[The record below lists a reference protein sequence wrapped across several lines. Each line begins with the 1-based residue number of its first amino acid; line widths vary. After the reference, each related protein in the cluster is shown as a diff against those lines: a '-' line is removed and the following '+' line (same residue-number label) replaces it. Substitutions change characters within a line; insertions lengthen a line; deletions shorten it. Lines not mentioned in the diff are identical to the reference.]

1 MSGLHVKAVGAIELI
16 AFYSRKE
23 KRMTADNGTILKLFK
38 GIYIKTLLPINDS
51 NNNDSNFNIKENLL
65 KHGIVF
71 DPRIY
76 RVFSTDTLKFLADKA
91 IELYGANAEK
101 LNSTFYKRF
110 SDVATMS
117 EYELRLDQLIHYLS
131 TYGRGIV
138 GQDGTSG
145 SYEPEYLKDVNFDV
159 RHELVYIEAMNKDR
173 LHEKVKNMLI
183 SGMALKEETIRDL
196 ADVIETFHVDVD
208 FIDKIKNREFMCILC
223 DKLGL
228 LPENFDEFTRFLNY
242 LATDNTMFVLK
253 SRDANAELREKMS
266 SALGYQA
273 RLHVNSAL
281 QQYNLEY
288 GAKHIATGIRRYSV
302 FYKIIHDTC
311 SNKET
316 KAIINRAFKLAKK
329 RKNRV
334 QRFKPALDR
343 VLDLHLK
350 QSQIEN
356 AIDNATVYKLFKV
369 LNYLNAWES
378 TGSRLYRI
386 RNGKTWLT
394 MPKVTS
400 LKEAVAKFTDD
411 DMDEYTEKSERVS
424 LVKTLIRNTLINR
437 LGDWSNKLFYIPEG
451 VKLVLPTSEKTFVG
465 SLPYLSSIEFTSENA
480 IAGVA
485 WEKECDLDLHGMCI
499 DGSHIGWNSSY
510 NSSGVTFS
518 GDMTHTNRYHYAAE
532 FFRLDKSIEKP
543 ILVQITNY
551 EYGEDAPIDVFVS
564 ADRSISTDSSQGVAK
579 QLNEKSIMF
588 KDKMDEDNK
597 TLMVIYPTEIGFKAI
612 FTSFNFSQVRVP
624 CAGHLSETLTD
635 IIVGQEQDA
644 IDLEELVDLLGGNVT
659 HSMEEVNEIVN
670 NDKQYVPVV
679 LNGKRYTNWNTSN
692 IELIDMTP
700 SKLTS
705 STFTDLLQN
714 AESEQQEA

>member
-1 MSGLHVKAVGAIELI
+1 
-16 AFYSRKE
+16 
-23 KRMTADNGTILKLFK
+23 MTADNGTILKLFK
-38 GIYIKTLLPINDS
+38 GIYIDYLPARNFDNIENDQQ
-51 NNNDSNFNIKENLL
+51 IWITKERLL

-71 DPRIY
+71 DPNIY
-76 RVFSTDTLKFLADKA
+76 RAFSNKSDKLFGLAEKA
-91 IELYGANAEK
+91 IDLYGANAEK

-110 SDVATMS
+110 SDVENSS
-117 EYELRLDQLIHYLS
+117 EWRLRFDQLIHYLT

-145 SYEPEYLKDVNFDV
+145 SYEPEYLKNVNFDV
-159 RHELVYIEAMNKDR
+159 THELVYIEAMNKDR

-196 ADVIETFHVDVD
+196 AEVIDAFHVDVD
-208 FIDKIKNREFMCILC
+208 FINEIKNREFTMILC
-223 DKLGL
+223 EKLGL
-228 LPENFDEFTRFLNY
+228 LPANFDDFVRFLNY
-242 LATDNTMFVLK
+242 IVTQNTMIVVQ
-253 SRDANAELREKMS
+253 SGDAIIDFKNSLRWNTVKQHKIS
-266 SALGYQA
+266 SCIKQYADEHGVKALA
-273 RLHVNSAL
+273 S
-281 QQYNLEY
+281 
-288 GAKHIATGIRRYSV
+288 GIRRYYDWFV
-302 FYKIIHDTC
+302 IMHKYAD
-311 SNKET
+311 NET
-316 KAIINRAFKLAKK
+316 KSVINKAFHLSKNH
-329 RKNRV
+329 KNRV
-334 QRFKPALDR
+334 HRFKPVLDR

-356 AIDNATVYKLFKV
+356 AISNATVYKLFKV
-369 LNYLNAWES
+369 LNYMNSWES

-386 RNGKTWLT
+386 RNGKNWLA
-394 MPKVTS
+394 MPKVAS
-400 LKEAVAKFTDD
+400 VSDAVAKFTDK
-411 DMDEYTEKSERVS
+411 DMDTYTDKSDRISFVQA
-424 LVKTLIRNTLINR
+424 LIRNELINR

-451 VKLVLPTSEKTFVG
+451 VKLALPTSEKTFVG
-465 SLPYLSSIEFTSENA
+465 SLPYLSSIEFSGENA

-532 FFRLDKSIEKP
+532 FFKLDKHIEKP

-564 ADRSISTDSSQGVAK
+564 ADHSISTDSSQGVAK

-597 TLMVIYPTEIGFKAI
+597 TLMVIYPTATGFKAI

-624 CAGHLSETLTD
+624 HAGHLSETLTE
-635 IIVGQEQDA
+635 IIVGQEQDS

-659 HSMEEVNEIVN
+659 HSMEEANEIVN
-670 NDKQYVPVV
+670 NDKQYAPVV

-700 SKLTS
+700 SKLTPS
-705 STFTDLLQN
+705 SFTDLLQN
-714 AESEQQEA
+714 SESEQQEA

>member
-1 MSGLHVKAVGAIELI
+1 
-16 AFYSRKE
+16 
-23 KRMTADNGTILKLFK
+23 MTADNGTILKLFK
-38 GIYIKTLLPINDS
+38 GIYIDYLPARNFDNIENDQQ
-51 NNNDSNFNIKENLL
+51 IWITKERLL

-71 DPRIY
+71 DPNIY
-76 RVFSTDTLKFLADKA
+76 RAFSNKSDKLFGLAEKA
-91 IELYGANAEK
+91 IDLYGANAEK

-110 SDVATMS
+110 FDVENSS
-117 EYELRLDQLIHYLS
+117 EWRLRFDQLIHYLT

-145 SYEPEYLKDVNFDV
+145 SYEPEYLKNVNFDV
-159 RHELVYIEAMNKDR
+159 THELVYIEAMNKDR
-173 LHEKVKNMLI
+173 LHEKVKNLLI
-183 SGMALKEETIRDL
+183 SGMALKKETIRDL
-196 ADVIETFHVDVD
+196 AEVIDAFHVDVD
-208 FIDKIKNREFMCILC
+208 FINEIKNREFTMILC
-223 DKLGL
+223 EKLGL
-228 LPENFDEFTRFLNY
+228 LPENFDDFVRFLNY
-242 LATDNTMFVLK
+242 IVTQNTMIVVQ
-253 SRDANAELREKMS
+253 SGDAIIDFKNSLRWNTVKQHKIS
-266 SALGYQA
+266 SCIKQYADEHGVKALA
-273 RLHVNSAL
+273 S
-281 QQYNLEY
+281 
-288 GAKHIATGIRRYSV
+288 GIRRYYDWFVIMHKYVDSESRSA
-302 FYKIIHDTC
+302 I
-311 SNKET
+311 NK
-316 KAIINRAFKLAKK
+316 AFHLSKNH
-329 RKNRV
+329 KNRV
-334 QRFKPALDR
+334 HRFKPVLDR

-378 TGSRLYRI
+378 TGPRLYRI
-386 RNGKTWLT
+386 RNGKNWLT

-451 VKLVLPTSEKTFVG
+451 VKLALPTSEKTFVG

-543 ILVQITNY
+543 ILVQITNFA
-551 EYGEDAPIDVFVS
+551 YGEDAPIDVFVS

-659 HSMEEVNEIVN
+659 HSMEEANEIVN
-670 NDKQYVPVV
+670 NDKQYAPVV
-679 LNGKRYTNWNTSN
+679 FNGKRYTNWNTSN

-700 SKLTS
+700 SKLTP

>member
-1 MSGLHVKAVGAIELI
+1 
-16 AFYSRKE
+16 
-23 KRMTADNGTILKLFK
+23 MTADNGTILKLFK
-38 GIYIKTLLPINDS
+38 GIYIDYLPSRNFDNIENDQQ
-51 NNNDSNFNIKENLL
+51 IWITKERLL

-71 DPRIY
+71 DPNIY
-76 RVFSTDTLKFLADKA
+76 RAFSNKSDKLFGLAEKA
-91 IELYGANAEK
+91 IDLYGANAEK

-110 SDVATMS
+110 SDVENSS
-117 EYELRLDQLIHYLS
+117 EWRLRFDQLIHYLT
-131 TYGRGIV
+131 TYGRDIV

-145 SYEPEYLKDVNFDV
+145 SYEPEYLKNINFDV
-159 RHELVYIEAMNKDR
+159 THELVYIEAMNKDR

-196 ADVIETFHVDVD
+196 AEVIDAFHVDVD
-208 FIDKIKNREFMCILC
+208 FINEIKNREFTMILC
-223 DKLGL
+223 EKLGL
-228 LPENFDEFTRFLNY
+228 LPENFDDFVRFLNY
-242 LATDNTMFVLK
+242 IVTQNTMIVVQ
-253 SRDANAELREKMS
+253 SGDAIIHFKNSLRWNTVKQHKIS
-266 SALGYQA
+266 SCIKQYADEHGVKALA
-273 RLHVNSAL
+273 S
-281 QQYNLEY
+281 
-288 GAKHIATGIRRYSV
+288 GIRRYYDWFVIMHKYVDSESRSA
-302 FYKIIHDTC
+302 I
-311 SNKET
+311 NK
-316 KAIINRAFKLAKK
+316 AFHLSKNH
-329 RKNRV
+329 KNRV
-334 QRFKPALDR
+334 HRFKPVLDR
-343 VLDLHLK
+343 VLGLHLK

-378 TGSRLYRI
+378 TGPRLYRI
-386 RNGKTWLT
+386 RNGKNWLT

-424 LVKTLIRNTLINR
+424 LVKALIRNTLINR

-451 VKLVLPTSEKTFVG
+451 VKLALPTSEKTFVG

-532 FFRLDKSIEKP
+532 FFKLDKHIEKP
-543 ILVQITNY
+543 ILVQITNFS
-551 EYGEDAPIDVFVS
+551 GGHDAPIDVFVS
-564 ADRSISTDSSQGVAK
+564 ADHSISTDSSQGVAK

-597 TLMVIYPTEIGFKAI
+597 TLMVICPTETGFKAI

-659 HSMEEVNEIVN
+659 HSMEEANEIVN
-670 NDKQYVPVV
+670 NDKQYAPVV

>member
-1 MSGLHVKAVGAIELI
+1 
-16 AFYSRKE
+16 
-23 KRMTADNGTILKLFK
+23 MTADNGTILKLFK
-38 GIYIKTLLPINDS
+38 GIYIDYLPARNFDNIENDQQ
-51 NNNDSNFNIKENLL
+51 IWITKERLL

-71 DPRIY
+71 DPNIY
-76 RVFSTDTLKFLADKA
+76 RAFSNKSDKLFGLAEKA
-91 IELYGANAEK
+91 INLYGANAEK
-101 LNSTFYKRF
+101 INSTFYKRF
-110 SDVATMS
+110 SDVENSS
-117 EYELRLDQLIHYLS
+117 EWRLRFDQLIHYLT

-145 SYEPEYLKDVNFDV
+145 SYEPEYLKNVNFDV
-159 RHELVYIEAMNKDR
+159 THELVYIEAMNKDR

-196 ADVIETFHVDVD
+196 AEVIDAFHVDVD
-208 FIDKIKNREFMCILC
+208 FINEIKNREFTMILC
-223 DKLGL
+223 EKLGL
-228 LPENFDEFTRFLNY
+228 LPENFDDFVRFLNY
-242 LATDNTMFVLK
+242 IVTQNTMIVVQ
-253 SRDANAELREKMS
+253 SGDAIIDFKNSLRWNTIKQHKIS
-266 SALGYQA
+266 SCIKQYADEHGVKALA
-273 RLHVNSAL
+273 S
-281 QQYNLEY
+281 
-288 GAKHIATGIRRYSV
+288 GIRRYYDWFVIMHKYVDSESRSA
-302 FYKIIHDTC
+302 I
-311 SNKET
+311 NK
-316 KAIINRAFKLAKK
+316 AFHLSKNH
-329 RKNRV
+329 KNRV
-334 QRFKPALDR
+334 HRFKPVLDR

-378 TGSRLYRI
+378 TGPRLYRI
-386 RNGKTWLT
+386 RNGKNWLT

-424 LVKTLIRNTLINR
+424 LVKALIRNTLINR

-451 VKLVLPTSEKTFVG
+451 VKLALPTSEKTFVG

-532 FFRLDKSIEKP
+532 FFKLDKSIEKP

-564 ADRSISTDSSQGVAK
+564 ADHSISTDSSQGVAK

-597 TLMVIYPTEIGFKAI
+597 TLMVIYPTETGFKAI

-659 HSMEEVNEIVN
+659 HSMEEANEIVN
-670 NDKQYVPVV
+670 NDTQYAPVV
-679 LNGKRYTNWNTSN
+679 LNGKHYTNWDTSN

-700 SKLTS
+700 SKLTPS
-705 STFTDLLQN
+705 SFTDLLQN